1 MNVYSE
7 LRSQPT
13 GIHKFSAAKANQR
26 DRLLTIDF
34 ILVAGFS
41 MLGLFAAIEPLRRAN
56 SLSEKEVFRFRLTSW
71 DGSPVVC
78 AAGFSLPV
86 DAQVDEVDFADITF
100 VCAGVAPES
109 NIPAQL
115 PDHIR
120 KLWRRGKTVGG
131 LCGGTFALAKAGILS
146 GKKFTLHWEH
156 YAVFVSRWPDLEPN
170 RDIYCIDDRII
181 TCAGEIASADMMLGM
196 IYDCCGQIISQ
207 NIMDLCLIKSKRHER
222 DEQSSAIASRLG
234 NRSKHLLQAVAWIDE
249 NFLTER
255 GVDNFYNAISISARQ
270 IQRLFKLYVGKSPLK
285 YMNELRLK
293 HARSLLAETNLSIED
308 VATVCGFDTSTHFSR
323 SFRERFGI
331 TPFRY
336 AHFTKPDARV
346 LALPPPHAAA

>member
-13 GIHKFSAAKANQR
+13 GIHKLSAAKANQR

-34 ILVAGFS
+34 VLVAGFS

-78 AAGFSLPV
+78 AAGFSIPV
-86 DAQVDEVDFADITF
+86 DAQFDEVDFADITF
-100 VCAGVAPES
+100 VCAGAAPES

-146 GKKFTLHWEH
+146 GKRFTLHWEH
-156 YAVFVSRWPDLEPN
+156 YAVFVSRWPEP
-170 RDIYCIDDRII
+170 RCMVPR
-181 TCAGEIASADMMLGM
+181 
-196 IYDCCGQIISQ
+196 
-207 NIMDLCLIKSKRHER
+207 
-222 DEQSSAIASRLG
+222 SSGTVFCRLG
-234 NRSKHLLQAVAWIDE
+234 
-249 NFLTER
+249 
-255 GVDNFYNAISISARQ
+255 
-270 IQRLFKLYVGKSPLK
+270 P
-285 YMNELRLK
+285 
-293 HARSLLAETNLSIED
+293 
-308 VATVCGFDTSTHFSR
+308 
-323 SFRERFGI
+323 
-331 TPFRY
+331 
-336 AHFTKPDARV
+336 
-346 LALPPPHAAA
+346 ALPAILLGTSGWGHLVVFVCQFRSSSVFKKRENSSPCELILSLP